1 MNPLTEKTHNN
12 IKISVILPIYN
23 AEKTIKHMFD
33 SLRIQ
38 TMSDFEVIMIDDGS
52 TDSSSVIC
60 DEYAKRMQ
68 DLKQFINSMQVF
80 LLPDK
85 LDLKMPKVNI

>member
-1 MNPLTEKTHNN
+1 MNPPSEKTHNN

-23 AEKTIKHMFD
+23 AEKTIKHMLD
-33 SLRIQ
+33 CLRVQ
-38 TMSDFEVIMIDDGS
+38 TMPDFEVIMIDDGS

-60 DEYAKRMQ
+60 DEYAKRIQ

-80 LLPDK
+80 LPPDK
-85 LDLKMPKVNI
+85 LDLKMPKVDI